1 MDRNLQNFLAV
12 AEAGSFSGASAKFG
26 ISQPALSK
34 SIQKLEG
41 LYGVE
46 LFERQ
51 ARGVILTPFGVLLQ
65 RRAIAARNEL
75 NHARQ
80 EIRAMQRGSDAMLRI
95 GCGPM
100 WAMRVVPEILKKL
113 EDEFEGFRSD
123 VTLQHRAGLI
133 EKLEAHELDVAV
145 SSFFE
150 PPSSAAIG
158 FEELHSVTSIIVARE
173 AHPVHAHNPRT
184 MDDLRG
190 YRWTNL
196 LRNQFNENLSSGTLN
211 RIPADPDVTL
221 TTNSLNIALGHT
233 ALTDNLLILPE
244 AIEDQ
249 LGAHGLKVV
258 AFPEPV
264 REFSTGLYYLRS
276 SRSAPSVQRFIQLA
290 HAWDRERVSSPRA
303 ASSGLKSGKR

>member
-12 AEAGSFSGASAKFG
+12 AEAGSFSRASTTYG

-65 RRAIAARNEL
+65 RRAAAAMNEL
-75 NHARQ
+75 DHARD
-80 EIRAMQRGSDAMLRI
+80 EIRAMQHGSDAVLRI

-100 WAMRVVPEILKKL
+100 WAMRVVPEILKTL
-113 EDEFEGFRSD
+113 EGEFSGFRSD
-123 VTLQHRAGLI
+123 VTLQHRNGLI

-145 SSFFE
+145 SSFVE
-150 PPSSAAIG
+150 PPRSAAIG
-158 FEELHSVTSIIVARE
+158 FQKLNSVTSIIVARKD
-173 AHPVHAHNPRT
+173 HPVHSRAPRKIE
-184 MDDLRG
+184 DLAG
-190 YRWTNL
+190 YSWTNL
-196 LRNQFNENLSSGTLN
+196 LRNQFNEKLSTGTLN

-233 ALTDNLLILPE
+233 ALSNNLLILPE

-249 LGAHGLKVV
+249 LHIHGLKIV
-258 AFPEPV
+258 AFPEPI

-276 SRSAPSVQRFIQLA
+276 SRSAPAVQRFIQLIR
-290 HAWDRERVSSPRA
+290 AWDRNRVSA
-303 ASSGLKSGKR
+303 